1 MKNFIQN
8 LVPSK
13 LSYKLACLF
22 IIAMFAGNAQ
32 ASTIYFAGPPSNNL
46 GGAIVDQFPNETIN
60 LAIQGPL
67 FLQSNAVNN
76 LTGSPY
82 TISTASGTTFNN
94 TTDIGTAALFLRTD
108 ADSIIEYIILT
119 AVLITAPTP
128 TAPLVTPP
136 FVLAVGGS
144 PFKVIFHSFRSL
156 AVETCGCFGSRLR
169 FGSGFFGPLG
179 CFLNFARFTFL
190 ASCNRVR

>member
-13 LSYKLACLF
+13 LSYKLVCLF

-46 GGAIVDQFPNETIN
+46 GGAIVDQFPNETII

-94 TTDIGTAALFLRTD
+94 TTDIGTAALFFAYRRRLDYRVYH
-108 ADSIIEYIILT
+108 SN
-119 AVLITAPTP
+119 
-128 TAPLVTPP
+128 
-136 FVLAVGGS
+136 GGS
-144 PFKVIFHSFRSL
+144 YYCPNTNCSTCYATVCFSCRGQPFQGDISFL
-156 AVETCGCFGSRLR
+156 
-169 FGSGFFGPLG
+169 
-179 CFLNFARFTFL
+179 
-190 ASCNRVR
+190 